1 MFGKKRTNMS
11 RLLETGNAGDETIK
25 VSKDV
30 DWAANDRIFIAAS
43 TMQHDQGE
51 YRNIKAI
58 SEGVITLDEPLS
70 NYHYGEKETT
80 ASLYNGVDIRTEV
93 VLLTR
98 NVKIMGEKKDGWAG
112 HILIADLF
120 EGENIRYG
128 TITLDNVEVDNCS
141 QKDLSRA
148 AIRFEGASHTGDLKS
163 KISNCAVHEGDDW
176 GLWMDN
182 TNNVE
187 ISDSA
192 FVGWRAVGV
201 SIDKT
206 ENLKFN
212 GNFVGHTRERV
223 WTALGSTIDKA
234 ACVAFGTYTNTA

>member
-1 MFGKKRTNMS
+1 M
-11 RLLETGNAGDETIK
+11 
-25 VSKDV
+25 
-30 DWAANDRIFIAAS
+30 
-43 TMQHDQGE
+43 
-51 YRNIKAI
+51 
-58 SEGVITLDEPLS
+58 ITLDKPLT
-70 NYHYGEKETT
+70 NYHYGEKEST
-80 ASLYNGVDIRTEV
+80 AKTYNGVDIRNEV
-93 VLLTR
+93 LLLTR

-112 HILIADLF
+112 HVLISDLF
-120 EGENIRYG
+120 EGENVRYG
-128 TITLDNVEVDNCS
+128 TITLDSVEVDNCA

-148 AIRFEGASHTGDLKS
+148 AIRFEGASHTGDKKS
-163 KISNCAVHEGDDW
+163 KITNCAVHEGDDW

-187 ISDSA
+187 ISHTT

-212 GNFVGHTRERV
+212 NNFVGHTRERV

-234 ACVAFGTYTNTA
+234 ACVAFGTYTNKA